1 MASSP
6 TPFGKFIEQK
16 KLSPK
21 TVSDQLKLTRAYVH
35 MLIAGTV
42 TPALRLA
49 WRIEK
54 WSGSKVKMQSWVPYM
69 KE

>member
-6 TPFGKFIEQK
+6 TPFGKYIERK

-21 TVSDQLKLTRAYVH
+21 EVSNQLSLTRAYVH
-35 MLIAGTV
+35 MLIAGSV

-54 WSGSKVKMQSWVPYM
+54 WSIGKVKMQSWVPYM
-69 KE
+69 K